1 MLFSDNKNKAL
12 TLITQGISVKT
23 CAEFIKE
30 SSAAVISGVK
40 NSQNEFNSDSMQ
52 YSFRSAKS
60 VWMISNIKKLFSLK
74 LMEDLYLGRKVKH
87 LKSYGSDYYLVEGKA
102 LICFKRMN
110 LKSRVSGFNSI
121 RFKAAMNGNLEKYSI
136 SMLKNL
142 AEMGIHKALPIYY
155 IGYILDRVNNLV
167 DVRIVHYQNNEIAYV
182 ESLLNRNDDNLF
194 GLSAKPIDL
203 PPVTPKNLTSVKKKI
218 K

>member
-1 MLFSDNKNKAL
+1 MKFSDNKNNQFAWNM
-12 TLITQGISVKT
+12 QGISSKT
-23 CAEFIKE
+23 STYFLKE
-30 SSAAVISGVK
+30 ASASVVSGVK
-40 NSQNEFNSDSMQ
+40 NSQNEFRNDPMQ

-60 VWMISNIKKLFSLK
+60 VWMISRIKKLFSLK
-74 LMEDLYLGRKVKH
+74 VIEDSYLSRKINH

-110 LKSRVSGFNSI
+110 SKSRVSGFNSS

-155 IGYILDRVNNLV
+155 IGYILDKFNNLV
-167 DVRIVHYQNNEIAYV
+167 DVRIVRYHNNEIAYV
-182 ESLLNRNDDNLF
+182 ESLKDRDDNNLF
-194 GLSAKPIDL
+194 GLSLRPSDI
-203 PPVTPKNLTSVKKKI
+203 PPVTPKLIRSKKGI